1 MLHRSFP
8 ALQALRARTA
18 TTAVVTGGVLVAL
31 VGCSGGAPS
40 ASSPSPSAPAPS
52 TSAAPSPT
60 ETTQTCAEATFEALS
75 AQQRVGQLLMVG
87 LDTNAPRTSLDALV
101 TTEHVGNVIYLGGWE
116 GAAKVSRASTHLEG
130 LVSQEATGGV
140 GLMIA
145 ADQEGGIVHQ
155 LRGDG
160 FTRPPKALDQA
171 ELAPDELTEDAAGWA
186 KEMKEVG
193 VNVNLA
199 PVADTVPEDIG
210 RANEPIGKWGR
221 QYGSDPKTVAT
232 YSVAFLRGMLDEGV
246 EGAVKHFPGL
256 GRVRNNTDF
265 SSSGITDSVATADDP
280 FLEPFRANIEAG
292 VGLVM
297 MSSARYPKLD
307 GENPAMFSERIIT
320 GLLREDLGYDGVVIT
335 DDVNAEALRSVP
347 PGARATRLLDAGG
360 DVVLTGKASDADDMI
375 DAITEKASAEP
386 GFAAKVD
393 ASVERV
399 LALKDRMGLLPCSEP
414 ATG

>member
-1 MLHRSFP
+1 MTSPRTH
-8 ALQALRARTA
+8 ALRAPTA
-18 TTAVVTGGVLVAL
+18 LVVGGVLAAVA
-31 VGCSGGAPS
+31 GCSTGTPTASPSGSATSSSPAPS
-40 ASSPSPSAPAPS
+40 SASPSPSA
-52 TSAAPSPT
+52 SP
-60 ETTQTCAEATFEALS
+60 TCAEQTFEALS
-75 AQQRVGQLLMVG
+75 ADQRLGQLLMVG
-87 LDTNAPRTSLDALV
+87 FDTNAARGSLDDLV
-101 TTEHVGNVIYLGGWE
+101 TSDHVGNVIYLGGWD
-116 GAAKVSRASTHLEG
+116 GAAKVMRTSKHLGG
-130 LVSQEATGGV
+130 LVSTKATGDV

-171 ELAPDELTEDAAGWA
+171 KLEPAELTKDAAGWA
-186 KEMKEVG
+186 RQMKDVG

-210 RANEPIGKWGR
+210 RANGPIGRFGR
-221 QYGSDPKTVAT
+221 QYGSDPNTVAT
-232 YSVAFLRGMLDEGV
+232 YSVAFLEGMLEEGV

-307 GENPAMFSERIIT
+307 AKNPAMFSEKIVT
-320 GLLREDLGYDGVVIT
+320 GLLREKLGYEGVVIT
-335 DDVNAEALRSVP
+335 DDVNAEALKNVS
-347 PGARATRLLDAGG
+347 PGDRAVRLVDAGG
-360 DVVLTGKASDADDMI
+360 DVVLTGRAADADDMLEALA
-375 DAITEKASAEP
+375 DKASAEP
-386 GFAAKVD
+386 EFAAKVE
-393 ASVERV
+393 ASVRRV
-399 LALKDRMGLLPCSEP
+399 LALKDRMGLLPCSKD
-414 ATG
+414 AG